1 MPLDLTDTLNE
12 LNVKKIYWIDD
23 EHANPAN
30 LEPEALVKDL
40 AKIIGKEGVNSIAK
54 ITKNFQTEAQT
65 ALGSLISSC
74 KKSEKDNLEFDLEAY
89 ALQTLNE
96 LLERKNIDATSLD
109 LAIAALNNKMGSSH
123 KDLIKEIFNLSNDD
137 LLSFTDWDNKKDE
150 ILNTHNPD
158 NVVLLLLDQVNN
170 QEKSSSDGKT
180 VLSQIIN
187 HNGFCVLSVS
197 NNCKKDDEFNATETL
212 VAELSGKP
220 NIDIPFFVF
229 SKARLTTKLDTTRD
243 IVNFLSRFIL
253 SKLNAQLA
261 TKTKVELNN
270 AIDSAFESLKKL
282 SFIEFVHAIHHSSQ
296 YEGVSELDTL
306 LRIFAIEQRRSLFNA
321 VTNDPS
327 IHDLLS
333 KIRSVS
339 LPFFTPEQLSSI
351 SSLVDLR
358 RSEVFEPPE
367 AINRS
372 FEPIAV
378 GDIFSCTKEC
388 GANSN
393 SLVKKYILI
402 GNSCDLMIRGE
413 NGKRKLTG
421 EVLLLPVIDKPF
433 GDQTVRL
440 PSPLDTNVAA
450 QYVDKFNFSTIPI
463 DILDLCAYNED
474 GESIWID
481 KGSLLKHKSKLLPSQ
496 ILRGEHLAE
505 NLTADL
511 SLRCRINHLSTA
523 KTTDP
528 HGIRFN
534 IKRIARLTPDVSAY
548 ITHAFSSSISRS
560 SLGHDYVTPRDSRG
574 SQGQAAAALD
584 IESSIDNPSKL
595 D

>member
-1 MPLDLTDTLNE
+1 MPLDLTGILKE
-12 LNVKKIYWIDD
+12 LNVGKVYWIDD
-23 EHANPAN
+23 EHATAAD
-30 LEPEALVKDL
+30 LEPKTLVKVL
-40 AKIIGKEGVNSIAK
+40 AKIIGVEGVDSIGK
-54 ITKNFQTEAQT
+54 ITSNFKKEAQT
-65 ALGSLISSC
+65 ALGALISNF
-74 KKSEKDNLEFDLEAY
+74 KKSANNDLEFDLEAN
-89 ALQTLNE
+89 ALQILE
-96 LLERKNIDATSLD
+96 KLLEDENIDANSLD
-109 LAIAALNNKMGSSH
+109 LAIAALSNRMGSSH
-123 KDLIKEIFNLSNDD
+123 KDLIKEIFDLSSDN

-150 ILNTHNPD
+150 ILKAHNSE
-158 NVVLLLLDQVNN
+158 NVVLLLLDQFNN
-170 QEKSSSDGKT
+170 QDTSSSNGKT
-180 VLSQIIN
+180 VLSEIIN

-197 NNCKKDDEFNATETL
+197 NNCKKDDEFNATEQL
-212 VAELSGKP
+212 MAELSKGHS
-220 NIDIPFFVF
+220 IDTPVFVF
-229 SKARLTTKLDTTRD
+229 SKARLTNKPETTRD
-243 IVNFLSRFIL
+243 IINFLSRFIL

-321 VTNDPS
+321 VAKDPS
-327 IHDLLS
+327 IHELLS

-339 LPFFTPEQLSSI
+339 LPLFTPEQLSSI

-358 RSEVFEPPE
+358 RSEVFEPSE
-367 AINRS
+367 VINPS

-388 GANSN
+388 GAGSN
-393 SLVKKYILI
+393 SLVKKFILI
-402 GNSCDLMIRGE
+402 GNSCDLMIRGD

-421 EVLLLPVIDKPF
+421 EALLLPVVDKPF
-433 GDQTVRL
+433 GEQTVLL
-440 PSPLDTNVAA
+440 PSPLDPNVAT

-481 KGSLLKHKSKLLPSQ
+481 EDSLLKFKSKLLPSQ
-496 ILRGEHLAE
+496 ILRGAHLAK

-523 KTTDP
+523 TQSDQ
-528 HGIRFN
+528 HGIKFN
-534 IKRIARLTPDVSAY
+534 VKRIARLTPDVSAL

-560 SLGHDYVTPRDSRG
+560 SLGHDYVTSRDSGGRKE
-574 SQGQAAAALD
+574 QAVVA
-584 IESSIDNPSKL
+584 ISMESSIESQ
-595 D
+595 